1 MQRFSRANDPY
12 SSASTSHPH
21 PRTQYDAEV
30 GSGVE
35 RLGGSPRRLVS
46 PTTNR
51 PATPSGAAGEFHV
64 GDRVEHPLFGR
75 GEIVMVEAANGDQKL
90 SIDFG
95 TAGRKTL
102 LARYAKLRKL

>member
-1 MQRFSRANDPY
+1 MLLFGGN
-12 SSASTSHPH
+12 SSPA
-21 PRTQYDAEV
+21 RTI
-30 GSGVE
+30 
-35 RLGGSPRRLVS
+35 
-46 PTTNR
+46 TTNR
-51 PATPSGAAGEFHV
+51 SATPAGAAGEFHV